1 MRWPFPS
8 EDRIVTLADDV
19 RLLVRASWQPGPRSA
34 RPAVVLVHGLGGSD
48 SASYVLATGQLAWAR
63 GWHVLRMNL
72 RGAGDSEALCPRL
85 YNAGQEL
92 DVVGVLADVGR
103 EAGWIGVVGF
113 SLGASVSLL
122 AFAQSEGRLPAAV
135 GALVAI
141 SAPLDLAKCAEAL
154 ERPDNRLYQEY
165 FMVMLRRAYRRRQQR
180 RPDIYERGRER
191 GTRTVRQYDEAITAP
206 YGGYPS
212 AAAYYASS
220 SAGPRL
226 FLVKRPALLL
236 SAWDDP
242 MVPGDSIADWPLPC
256 SVAREMLPTGGHVG
270 FVAPTAAPGHFWAAE
285 RAMAFLT
292 TESGRT
298 GAGAGA

>member
-1 MRWPFPS
+1 MT
-8 EDRIVTLADDV
+8 VADDV
-19 RLLVRASWQPGPRSA
+19 RLLVRATWQPGPRAA

-48 SASYVLATGQLAWAR
+48 GASYTLATGRLAWAL

-72 RGAGDSEALCPRL
+72 RGAGDSAALCPRL

-92 DVVGVLADVGR
+92 DIVGVLSDVAR
-103 EAGWIGVVGF
+103 EAAWIGVVGF

-122 AFAQSEGRLPAAV
+122 AFARSEARLPPAV
-135 GALVAI
+135 AGLVAV

-154 ERPDNRLYQEY
+154 ERFENRLYQDY
-165 FMVMLRRAYRRRQQR
+165 FMVMLRRAYRRLQER
-180 RPDIYERGRER
+180 RPDVYEQGREH

-206 YGGYPS
+206 YGGYSS
-212 AAAYYASS
+212 AAEYYAAC

-226 FLVKRPALLL
+226 SLVKRPALLL

-242 MVPGDSIADWPLPC
+242 MVPGDSIAHWPLPA
-256 SVAREMLPTGGHVG
+256 SAPVTREILPTGGHVG

-292 TESGRT
+292 EQRAMSGSRDRDLPPLQRL
-298 GAGAGA
+298 